1 MLDKLKFNNLV
12 ITNKKVIQQARAQTV
27 SKLVQKLRKVK
38 DVLTKHPDNEKHKER
53 LRKSSECVAQL
64 KALKS
69 LDIMRQ
75 LLLQDGKNPNAVLT
89 NGRSTPD
96 EVVLAMLALNKLMKA
111 LVDTFRQTLGLDSDK
126 DSRWREEIL
135 ETSKRRVKLERTETK
150 KKQRKELKE
159 QKAQTRNRLEWLEKN
174 KVGTVGGTD
183 VTETDVLPATE
194 SAIEEVETAEEQ
206 KQKPKQEKPLRNPK
220 VPSVKKEEKSKLR
233 EERKQKPKPEK
244 PLRNPKV
251 ASVKE
256 EEKPKQR
263 EKKQPQKE
271 KLEIK
276 PKPKPID
283 IKEKPRKREQ
293 EKEASIEKEVNDEK
307 DRPTHVIDPFF
318 ITESGQPYLSSAVVH
333 SEDNESENEQ
343 EPMPHPAKRSRNEH
357 RPTYSREE
365 RRPEINSKK
374 PTEDLHPS
382 WIAKQQQKPV
392 IGHFKGKKIK
402 FGDDGQAAEIKLPA
416 VEHHSAP
423 AFAHTPTPTS
433 MEGMHP
439 SWIAKQKWKPKIAA
453 FQGTKI
459 KFDED

>member
-38 DVLTKHPDNEKHKER
+38 DVLAKRPDDEKHKER

-96 EVVLAMLALNKLMKA
+96 EVVLAMLGLNKLMKA

-126 DSRWREEIL
+126 DSKWREEIL
-135 ETSKRRVKLERTETK
+135 ETSKRRVKLQRTEAK
-150 KKQRKELKE
+150 KRQRKELKD
-159 QKAQTRNRLEWLEKN
+159 QKAQTRNRLEWLEQN
-174 KVGTVGGTD
+174 KVDRD
-183 VTETDVLPATE
+183 VAGTDVLPAAE
-194 SAIEEVETAEEQ
+194 PAVGEVETAEE
-206 KQKPKQEKPLRNPK
+206 KKPKQEKLQRT
-220 VPSVKKEEKSKLR
+220 
-233 EERKQKPKPEK
+233 
-244 PLRNPKV
+244 PKV
-251 ASVKE
+251 ASVKKE
-256 EEKPKQR
+256 LR
-263 EKKQPQKE
+263 EKKQTQNE
-271 KLEIK
+271 KKPEIK
-276 PKPKPID
+276 PKPIDVKEEEKSKVREKKQQQKDRKPEISPKPID
-283 IKEKPRKREQ
+283 VKERTRKRPQ
-293 EKEASIEKEVNDEK
+293 EKEPSIEKEETTAEK

-318 ITESGQPYLSSAVVH
+318 ITESGQPYLSTAVVL

-343 EPMPHPAKRSRNEH
+343 ETMPYPAKRQRNEH
-357 RPTYSREE
+357 RHSDNRGERE
-365 RRPEINSKK
+365 RRPEINKKK

-402 FGDDGQAAEIKLPA
+402 FGDDGQAAEIDIPA
-416 VEHHSAP
+416 FKHHPAP
-423 AFAHTPTPTS
+423 APASAPTS

>member
-38 DVLTKHPDNEKHKER
+38 DVLAKHPDNEKHKER

-111 LVDTFRQTLGLDSDK
+111 LVDTFRQTLALDSDK
-126 DSRWREEIL
+126 DSKWREEIL

-150 KKQRKELKE
+150 KKQRKEIKE

-183 VTETDVLPATE
+183 ETEADVLPATE

-220 VPSVKKEEKSKLR
+220 VASVKKE
-233 EERKQKPKPEK
+233 KPK
-244 PLRNPKV
+244 L
-251 ASVKE
+251 
-256 EEKPKQR
+256 R

-271 KLEIK
+271 KKLEI
-276 PKPKPID
+276 KPKPID
-283 IKEKPRKREQ
+283 IKEKPRKREH
-293 EKEASIEKEVNDEK
+293 EKEASIEKEINDEK

-333 SEDNESENEQ
+333 SEDNESENE
-343 EPMPHPAKRSRNEH
+343 EPIPHPAKRTRNEN
-357 RPTYSREE
+357 RPSYSREK
-365 RRPEINSKK
+365 RRPEINNKK

-423 AFAHTPTPTS
+423 AFAHTPTATS

>member
-38 DVLTKHPDNEKHKER
+38 DVLAKHPENEKHKQR

-96 EVVLAMLALNKLMKA
+96 EVVLAMLALNKLIKA
-111 LVDTFRQTLGLDSDK
+111 LLDTFRQTLGLESDK
-126 DSRWREEIL
+126 DSKWREEIL

-150 KKQRKELKE
+150 KRQRKELKE
-159 QKAQTRNRLEWLEKN
+159 QKAQTRNRLEWLEQN
-174 KVGTVGGTD
+174 KVEAVGGTD
-183 VTETDVLPATE
+183 VVAETDVLPATE
-194 SAIEEVETAEEQ
+194 SAVSEVEAAKEK

-220 VPSVKKEEKSKLR
+220 LTSVKKE
-233 EERKQKPKPEK
+233 KPK
-244 PLRNPKV
+244 L
-251 ASVKE
+251 
-256 EEKPKQR
+256 R
-263 EKKQPQKE
+263 EKKQPQKD
-271 KLEIK
+271 KKPEIN
-276 PKPKPID
+276 PKPID
-283 IKEKPRKREQ
+283 IKEKTREREP
-293 EKEASIEKEVNDEK
+293 EKEPSIEKETKAEK

-318 ITESGQPYLSSAVVH
+318 ITESGQPYLSTAVVH
-333 SEDNESENEQ
+333 SDNNESDNEQ
-343 EPMPHPAKRSRNEH
+343 EPTPHPAKRPRNELRH
-357 RPTYSREE
+357 SDNRGE
-365 RRPEINSKK
+365 RRPEINNKK
-374 PTEDLHPS
+374 PTDEFHPS

-392 IGHFKGKKIK
+392 IGQFKGKKIK
-402 FGDDGQAAEIKLPA
+402 FGDDGQAAQIDLPA
-416 VEHHSAP
+416 VKNHASAP
-423 AFAHTPTPTS
+423 ASAPIPTS